1 MSRNDTDLPCV
12 LITRCSS
19 MVEHLLMVQ
28 WFTGLIPRGG
38 PVELF
43 LIPVSA
49 VLSVGM
55 VHIKDPLLLI

>member
-1 MSRNDTDLPCV
+1 
-12 LITRCSS
+12 
-19 MVEHLLMVQ
+19 MVQ

-43 LIPVSA
+43 LIPISA